1 MPTQLWIY
9 LAEVV
14 IIMILTFVA
23 IYRYMRKNTKIYVY
37 ITVYVGWFLGF
48 VILATLPFDLYTSS
62 VFDKENPTPEMKLYR
77 DFMFWNWKISY
88 FLTFALTWFIFPYLM
103 VYVVRGEFRRWKRLW
118 KTILYNIIS
127 IIIYLVIC
135 AILIPLVYFLVNKNK
150 KSEERV
156 TIFDVC
162 FILSIVYGLVLIVFL
177 MSYGMVAVPKTLWKR
192 SNYKS
197 RIKHMLYH
205 VSIIDEKLT
214 DLRIKLSNDIKDIES
229 LCVGA
234 DLIEYLHIIKE
245 EIKQFKENN
254 PKFDDECASLSTLA
268 ESRKGSMHSI
278 DTADVTLN
286 KLEAYRSKLKI
297 NYGDYERIH
306 AMLEYNI
313 RDTMTM
319 QARVNAKESKEFW
332 DK

>member
-9 LAEVV
+9 LIEVL
-14 IIMILTFVA
+14 IILILTFLAV
-23 IYRYMRKNTKIYVY
+23 YRYMRKNTKIYVY

-48 VILATLPFDLYTSS
+48 MILATLPFDLYSSS
-62 VFDKENPTPEMKLYR
+62 VFDKENPTPDMKLYR
-77 DFMFWNWKISY
+77 HFLYWNWKISY

-103 VYVVRGEFRRWKRLW
+103 VYVVRGEFRRLKRLW

-127 IIIYLVIC
+127 ITVYLIIC
-135 AILIPLVYFLVNKNK
+135 AILIPMIYFLVSSNN
-150 KSEERV
+150 SLTEVV
-156 TIFDVC
+156 T
-162 FILSIVYGLVLIVFL
+162 ILSIVYGLVLIVFL

-192 SNYKS
+192 SNYKA
-197 RIKHMLYH
+197 RVKHMLYH
-205 VSIIDEKLT
+205 VSVIDEKLT

-229 LCVGA
+229 INVGA
-234 DLIEYLHIIKE
+234 DLIEYLQVIKE

-254 PKFDDECASLSTLA
+254 PKFDDECASINTITGSMT
-268 ESRKGSMHSI
+268 GSMHSI
-278 DTADVTLN
+278 DTTDVTLN
-286 KLEAYRSKLKI
+286 KLEAYRSKLNI

-313 RDTMTM
+313 RDTMEM